1 MSHAAATLCSVDVM
15 RRLERR
21 LEAVLER
28 TAGNLFRGEPHI
40 SELAGSVVR
49 VLDLSVDSNGLV
61 PNRVLLPVS
70 VPPESLPLLEAAIS
84 DAIVERGWRIEG
96 PVQVV
101 PADVRTVTV
110 TVERS
115 PLPAW
120 ALLVGEQDEVAVTVN
135 RAVIGRSSECD
146 VVLEDA
152 SVSRRHA
159 VVWQQDERILII
171 DLGSSNGTAVDS
183 RPVGG
188 TPTEVGN
195 GSTIRFGAVNY
206 RLRTVSRA

>member
-1 MSHAAATLCSVDVM
+1 MSHAAATLCGVDVM

-61 PNRVLLPVS
+61 PNRVLLPVA
-70 VPPESLPLLEAAIS
+70 VPPESLPLLETAIS
-84 DAIVERGWRIEG
+84 DAIVERGWRVEG
-96 PVQVV
+96 QVQVV
-101 PADVRTVTV
+101 PSDVRTVTV
-110 TVERS
+110 TIERG

-120 ALLVGEQDEVAVTVN
+120 ALLVGEHDEVAVTVN

-152 SVSRRHA
+152 SISRRHA
-159 VVWQQDERILII
+159 VLWQQDERILII

-188 TPTEVGN
+188 APTEVGN

>member
-1 MSHAAATLCSVDVM
+1 M

-61 PNRVLLPVS
+61 PNRVLLPVA
-70 VPPESLPLLEAAIS
+70 VPPESLALLESAIS
-84 DAIVERGWRIEG
+84 DAVIERGWRVEG

-110 TVERS
+110 TIERS

-120 ALLVGEQDEVAVTVN
+120 AVLVGEPDEVAVTVN

-152 SVSRRHA
+152 SISRRHA
-159 VVWQQDERILII
+159 VLWQQDERVLII
-171 DLGSSNGTAVDS
+171 DLGSSNGTVADS

-206 RLRTVSRA
+206 RLRTVGHA

>member
-1 MSHAAATLCSVDVM
+1 M

-61 PNRVLLPVS
+61 PNRVLLPVA
-70 VPPESLPLLEAAIS
+70 VPPESLALLETAITE
-84 DAIVERGWRIEG
+84 AVIERGWRLEG
-96 PVQVV
+96 PVRVV
-101 PADVRTVTV
+101 PSDVRTVTV
-110 TVERS
+110 TVDRG

-120 ALLVGEQDEVAVTVN
+120 ARLVGDDHEVAVTVN
-135 RAVIGRSSECD
+135 RAVIGRSSESD
-146 VVLEDA
+146 VVLQDS

-159 VVWQQDERILII
+159 VVWQQDERILLV
-171 DLGSSNGTAVDS
+171 DLGSSNGTAVDG

-188 TPTEVGN
+188 NPTEVSD
-195 GSTIRFGAVNY
+195 GSSIRFGAVNY
-206 RLRTVSRA
+206 RLKAVRSA